1 MRVGQANGTYFR
13 VHKPSWA
20 FQPLSGAGAAR
31 QGGRLNRPGTHAL
44 YLAADAQTALAE
56 YQQVSSLLPPGT
68 IVSYDVAL
76 QPVVD
81 FTGGYVP
88 GQWDPLWEDFFCD
101 WRKLAIA
108 DCVEPP
114 SWVLSDL
121 VLDAG
126 AKGVLFPSVAH
137 PGGINLVIYSASV
150 APSDTLKVND
160 PGGDL
165 PVDQSSW
172 IA

>member
-1 MRVGQANGTYFR
+1 MRIGQANGTYFR

-68 IVSYDVAL
+68 IVSYDVTL

-108 DCVEPP
+108 DHV
-114 SWVLSDL
+114 
-121 VLDAG
+121 
-126 AKGVLFPSVAH
+126 
-137 PGGINLVIYSASV
+137 
-150 APSDTLKVND
+150 
-160 PGGDL
+160 
-165 PVDQSSW
+165 
-172 IA
+172 